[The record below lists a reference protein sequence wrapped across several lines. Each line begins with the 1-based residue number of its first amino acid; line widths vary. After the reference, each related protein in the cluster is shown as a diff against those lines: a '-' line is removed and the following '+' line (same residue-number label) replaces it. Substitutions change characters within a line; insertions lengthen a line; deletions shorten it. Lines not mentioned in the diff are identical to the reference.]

1 MVSILVAVL
10 VFMLVVGLIFYIARQ
25 MGAPQPW
32 LNIGLAI
39 VCVFF
44 LIWLIYQ
51 AAPLLSNGGGH
62 LLR

>member
-1 MVSILVAVL
+1 MVTILVAVL
-10 VFMLVVGLIFYIARQ
+10 VFMLVVGLIFFIAKQ
-25 MGAPQPW
+25 LGAPQQW

-51 AAPLLSNGGGH
+51 LAPMLSGGH
-62 LLR
+62 SLIR

>member
-1 MVSILVAVL
+1 MVTVLVTIL

-32 LNIGLAI
+32 LNIGVAV

-51 AAPLLSNGGGH
+51 LAPLLESGH
-62 LLR
+62 GFLR

>member
-1 MVSILVAVL
+1 MVTVLVTIL

-32 LNIGLAI
+32 LNIGVAV

-51 AAPLLSNGGGH
+51 LAPLLESGRGF
-62 LLR
+62 LR